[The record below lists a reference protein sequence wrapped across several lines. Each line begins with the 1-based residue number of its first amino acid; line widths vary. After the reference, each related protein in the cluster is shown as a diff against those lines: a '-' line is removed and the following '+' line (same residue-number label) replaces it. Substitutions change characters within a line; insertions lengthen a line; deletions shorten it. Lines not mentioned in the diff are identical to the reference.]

1 MTSQLATGDIKAL
14 CAARAAAA
22 TDQIRDV
29 AATGSRRCLVELGA
43 REGRVATALADLG
56 FEQTYLVDR
65 DHPTSD
71 EARATRGERV
81 TADLRHFDVA
91 ALTDASCVVA
101 KHVCGVA
108 MDYSVR
114 MVARARP
121 EVFAF
126 APCCYFSCE
135 YDAYP
140 GRELLAELGVCRDA
154 RDFDMLK
161 KLTQWGPNQFS
172 PSTEAAG
179 LWAMDLIDAGRVDF
193 LRRSGLDAA
202 ALPYADA
209 RLALDGALE
218 CTLLV
223 GWRPPD
229 VDVEHNVDAEA
240 IDDGALEE
248 TGEGMIRDVTLPR
261 MDAEAV
267 APAPASPWDTYQ
279 DESGT
284 PYYHNRETGETA
296 WALPGES

>member
-43 REGRVATALADLG
+43 REGRVATALAGLG

-179 LWAMDLIDAGRVDF
+179 RWAMDLIDAGRVDF

-229 VDVEHNVDAEA
+229 ADA
-240 IDDGALEE
+240 
-248 TGEGMIRDVTLPR
+248 
-261 MDAEAV
+261 DAA
-267 APAPASPWDTYQ
+267 AASPWDTYQ
-279 DESGT
+279 DDNGT

-296 WALPGES
+296 WTLPGES

>member
-1 MTSQLATGDIKAL
+1 
-14 CAARAAAA
+14 
-22 TDQIRDV
+22 
-29 AATGSRRCLVELGA
+29 
-43 REGRVATALADLG
+43 
-56 FEQTYLVDR
+56 
-65 DHPTSD
+65 
-71 EARATRGERV
+71 
-81 TADLRHFDVA
+81 
-91 ALTDASCVVA
+91 
-101 KHVCGVA
+101 
-108 MDYSVR
+108 
-114 MVARARP
+114 
-121 EVFAF
+121 
-126 APCCYFSCE
+126 
-135 YDAYP
+135 
-140 GRELLAELGVCRDA
+140 
-154 RDFDMLK
+154 MLK

-179 LWAMDLIDAGRVDF
+179 RWAMDLIDAGRVDF

-229 VDVEHNVDAEA
+229 VDVEHSVDAEA

-248 TGEGMIRDVTLPR
+248 TGEGVIGDVTLPR

-279 DESGT
+279 DENGT

-296 WALPGES
+296 WTLP

>member
-1 MTSQLATGDIKAL
+1 MTSQLATGDVKAL

-179 LWAMDLIDAGRVDF
+179 RWAMDLIDAGRVDF

-229 VDVEHNVDAEA
+229 AEA
-240 IDDGALEE
+240 A
-248 TGEGMIRDVTLPR
+248 
-261 MDAEAV
+261 

-279 DESGT
+279 DENGT

-296 WALPGES
+296 WTLPGES